1 MKEKTKVYI
10 YTRVSTAVQV
20 DGYSLDAQK
29 SRMKAYA
36 EFNDFEIVGEYED
49 AGKSGKSIEGRL
61 EFNRMM
67 EDIKSG
73 KDGVSYVLVFK
84 LSRFGRNAADV
95 LSTLQVMKDFDVNLI
110 CVEDGIDS
118 SKDAGKLMI
127 SVLSAVA
134 EIERENIRVQTME
147 GRIQKAREGKWNGGF
162 APYGYKLEK
171 GMLYINEEEAEAIRI
186 IFDQYVHTD
195 IGANGLA
202 KYLANHGIN
211 KIQRQ
216 NGKNPLFDAALIRR
230 ILKNP
235 VYCGKIAYGRR
246 RTEKVH
252 GTRNDYRLVEQEN
265 YLLVDGLHEAI
276 VSEGL
281 WHEAQVKLLAQA
293 KKYEKVNNGK
303 DNKVHLLT
311 GLLKC
316 PICGAG
322 MYGNK
327 SIKHKPDGTKYKDF
341 FYYGCKHRTMT
352 RGHKCEY
359 KKQINEELLDGAVAE
374 VIIKLVSN
382 PKFAAMMQQ
391 KINMKID
398 TSAIEQEIANYEKQ
412 LRQSYATKSRL
423 IDEIDTLDPDDK
435 HYIKRKADLDDRL
448 YKMYDKIEDTENL
461 LIEARAKK
469 MAIEAEKLTA
479 DNIYKVLIYFEKL
492 YAVMDEQEKRQIME
506 SLISEIHIYEERQ
519 PNGQW
524 LKSIKFKLPIIEED
538 MEMSLDSDTH
548 VETFQYKDYA
558 DRYSD
563 AYELYGYDAEALFNH
578 YETVGKAENRVGR
591 FKKTPEE
598 DDRHPYVWDAD
609 EPLDPLPPLDFH
621 AQPDWFD
628 ARTLP
633 ENLSNVRIIKEYE
646 QLEAFIEKDEW
657 IGDPV
662 LVRKEELLNEMS
674 SRARNYRGRRGGA
687 DYLRAISQDI
697 DVLLD
702 FMG

>member
-1 MKEKTKVYI
+1 
-10 YTRVSTAVQV
+10 
-20 DGYSLDAQK
+20 
-29 SRMKAYA
+29 
-36 EFNDFEIVGEYED
+36 
-49 AGKSGKSIEGRL
+49 
-61 EFNRMM
+61 M
-67 EDIKSG
+67 E
-73 KDGVSYVLVFK
+73 
-84 LSRFGRNAADV
+84 
-95 LSTLQVMKDFDVNLI
+95 
-110 CVEDGIDS
+110 
-118 SKDAGKLMI
+118 
-127 SVLSAVA
+127 
-134 EIERENIRVQTME
+134 
-147 GRIQKAREGKWNGGF
+147 
-162 APYGYKLEK
+162 
-171 GMLYINEEEAEAIRI
+171 
-186 IFDQYVHTD
+186 
-195 IGANGLA
+195 
-202 KYLANHGIN
+202 
-211 KIQRQ
+211 
-216 NGKNPLFDAALIRR
+216 KNPLFDAALIRR

-548 VETFQYKDYA
+548 VETCVLLSKLGNSDDYINVTIELDDMDITSATKSTYDEIKKYVAEHNAGMKVSNLYISQVKKKWELRLERICALQRGEWTACRAIRRLWNLFQ
-558 DRYSD
+558 
-563 AYELYGYDAEALFNH
+563 
-578 YETVGKAENRVGR
+578 
-591 FKKTPEE
+591 
-598 DDRHPYVWDAD
+598 
-609 EPLDPLPPLDFH
+609 
-621 AQPDWFD
+621 
-628 ARTLP
+628 
-633 ENLSNVRIIKEYE
+633 
-646 QLEAFIEKDEW
+646 
-657 IGDPV
+657 V
-662 LVRKEELLNEMS
+662 LIYLNED
-674 SRARNYRGRRGGA
+674 SRQPSVQKIKKDSFATKRNLVEI
-687 DYLRAISQDI
+687 LRFTLFSRHVVFDGEGDKLRNKRIENHITVSVVI
-697 DVLLD
+697 D
-702 FMG
+702 MECGNTKN